1 MTRISPDSI
10 PVFLAKRDTYERNAI
25 AALVE
30 EMAGSLGFAASW
42 AGRTVLLKP
51 NLISASAPSLAC
63 TDAEFIAGVCRWFL
77 DHGARVRIGDS
88 PAFGSAARAMRQHG
102 IDRALA
108 GMAVEKIEFVTPV
121 EKRLACG
128 CTVQVAAES
137 IECDLLVNLP
147 KVKAHNQMYVT
158 LAVKNVF
165 GVVLGMRKAMLHMR
179 EGGVDGRFT
188 EIILDLLEILPRQLA
203 IADGIVA
210 MHRDGPI
217 GGEALGTGCVAGST
231 SCVAL
236 DTALLAAL
244 ELDPASS
251 PLWREAA
258 RRGLPG
264 SRATDIIYPLLTPE
278 VFAGS
283 GFSAPVELNGIRFN
297 PIRFLRG
304 MLRRF
309 VLALRPQ
316 V

>member
-1 MTRISPDSI
+1 MPHDSL
-10 PVFLAKRDTYERNAI
+10 PVFLAKSDTYESTAI

-30 EMAGSLGFAASW
+30 EMAGPLGFAGSW

-51 NLISASAPSLAC
+51 NLISASASSLAC
-63 TDAEFIAGVCRWFL
+63 TDAGFIAGVCRWFL

-108 GMAVEKIEFVTPV
+108 GMAIERIEFVTPV
-121 EKRLACG
+121 STRLACG
-128 CTVQVAAES
+128 RIVQVAAES
-137 IECDLLVNLP
+137 LECDLLVNLP

-165 GVVLGMRKAMLHMR
+165 GVVLGMRKALLHMQ
-179 EGGVDGRFT
+179 EGGTNGRFA
-188 EIILDLLEILPRQLA
+188 EIILDLLEELPPQLA

-210 MHRDGPI
+210 MHRDGPVS
-217 GGEALGTGCVAGST
+217 GEALRIGCVAGST
-231 SCVAL
+231 DCVAL

-244 ELDPASS
+244 ELDPARS

-258 RRGLPG
+258 RRNLAG
-264 SRATDIIYPLLTPE
+264 SRATDVIFPSLPPRA
-278 VFAGS
+278 FAGS
-283 GFSAPVELNGIRFN
+283 GFSAPSELNGIRFN
-297 PIRFLRG
+297 PFRFMQG
-304 MLRRF
+304 MVRRF